1 MLIPRG
7 GGTPG
12 ICGAFDL
19 CCLPHP
25 WEFDWH
31 LWVPGWGRLL
41 FCMEEWD
48 QVILSHVLVCAL
60 KRWPNWNLL
69 RKSLVSLRKDGSVWT
84 KGWRWYY
91 HLQPLVHK
99 LPSFVTDTNDFLNKL
114 LTIGKLPANS
124 LLVTLVSS
132 LYTVL
137 YNNQINARALI
148 GQSLGNHL

>member
-1 MLIPRG
+1 MLLYQINPVGAQLFYVNTFSSNKFAIGRWIREYTSSICVSISNACINVDSEGG

-60 KRWPNWNLL
+60 KHRPSWNWSSMAL
-69 RKSLVSLRKDGSVWT
+69 RAL
-84 KGWRWYY
+84 
-91 HLQPLVHK
+91 
-99 LPSFVTDTNDFLNKL
+99 FLIEVN
-114 LTIGKLPANS
+114 T
-124 LLVTLVSS
+124 
-132 LYTVL
+132 
-137 YNNQINARALI
+137 YNNFILYKNSTSHYSIPL
-148 GQSLGNHL
+148 